1 MEIQV
6 EKILQDLGLET
17 YMKRRAEE
25 NIVRLIKEKEE
36 LQKSFEELQKTI
48 KSKIENKDV

>member
-1 MEIQV
+1 MEIQLD
-6 EKILQDLGLET
+6 KLLQDLGLEV

-25 NIVRLIKEKEE
+25 NGIKLIKEKEE

-48 KSKIENKDV
+48 KTEREDI

>member
-6 EKILQDLGLET
+6 EKVLQDLGLEV
-17 YMKRRAEE
+17 YMKRRIEE
-25 NIVRLIKEKEE
+25 NIIKLIKEKEE